1 MLTALHK
8 NKDYHCSVV
17 LLFIKKSFIDE
28 SKLKLEESVYCSED
42 LLFTYQLYCNA
53 RKAAQCK
60 NTLYHRRY
68 RSNSIVT
75 EKKSANHF
83 RSCRDVYSIVLSF
96 SETIGK
102 SDNYMAT
109 EYTVRCAYNALNT
122 YTKLSR
128 QDKKLCKK
136 EFRELKKDILS
147 HNAFGNTA
155 LKMRCHG
162 TVFWFVYKIFEKSAG
177 KLLKGKK

>member
-1 MLTALHK
+1 
-8 NKDYHCSVV
+8 
-17 LLFIKKSFIDE
+17 
-28 SKLKLEESVYCSED
+28 
-42 LLFTYQLYCNA
+42 
-53 RKAAQCK
+53 
-60 NTLYHRRY
+60 
-68 RSNSIVT
+68 
-75 EKKSANHF
+75 
-83 RSCRDVYSIVLSF
+83 
-96 SETIGK
+96 
-102 SDNYMAT
+102 MAT